1 MSRSASAFNT
11 DFNPRTPV
19 GCDRDGAIGL
29 AVTDISIHA
38 PQWGATVYLIK
49 NQVTKGIS
57 IHAPQWGATS
67 GVRSRQGHRGDF
79 NPRTPVGCDPHQRL
93 SLVFH
98 RRFQSTHPSGV
109 RQTPCET
116 SRCPNRFQSTHPSGV
131 RHAVAAVRYSPR
143 RNFNPRTPVG
153 CDQTAQHY

>member
-57 IHAPQWGATS
+57 IHAPQWGATRHARATGERLAYFNPRTPVGCDVADS
-67 GVRSRQGHRGDF
+67 GADAGVGNF
-79 NPRTPVGCDPHQRL
+79 NPRTPVGCDPPP
-93 SLVFH
+93 SLFFPDDV
-98 RRFQSTHPSGV
+98 
-109 RQTPCET
+109 
-116 SRCPNRFQSTHPSGV
+116 
-131 RHAVAAVRYSPR
+131 
-143 RNFNPRTPVG
+143 
-153 CDQTAQHY
+153 